1 MTKNISSRVTSH
13 RTVFNYFANFSSLL
27 KSVPI
32 AVTYPEIFWETDFS
46 KSFGGGCDTPD
57 RSRTKPWWGITV
69 GKVSVISKD
78 LVLRN
83 HLLLIKIYPPQ
94 THMKL
99 IQHPFFQKSCLT
111 LDSKSKLSNRKEI
124 NIFTVKMA
132 NVIEIMIFDLYVL
145 VFNCM
150 LL

>member
-13 RTVFNYFANFSSLL
+13 RTVFNYFANFNSLL

-57 RSRTKPWWGITV
+57 RSRTKPWWGMF
-69 GKVSVISKD
+69 S
-78 LVLRN
+78 
-83 HLLLIKIYPPQ
+83 
-94 THMKL
+94 
-99 IQHPFFQKSCLT
+99 
-111 LDSKSKLSNRKEI
+111 
-124 NIFTVKMA
+124 VKMA
-132 NVIEIMIFDLYVL
+132 NMIEIIIFDSYVL
-145 VFNCM
+145 VHNRM